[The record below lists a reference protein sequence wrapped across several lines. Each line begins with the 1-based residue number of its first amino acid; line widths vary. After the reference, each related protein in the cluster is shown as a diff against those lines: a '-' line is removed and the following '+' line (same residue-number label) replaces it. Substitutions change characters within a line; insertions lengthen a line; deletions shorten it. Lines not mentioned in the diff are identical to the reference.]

1 MKNFKLIRL
10 NKSLTKLLGFIA
22 LTLPCYSYATI
33 ELTEDLRL
41 SGFGSTSA
49 TKSDNKTPI
58 FLNRKV
64 TDEACYDCDTIF
76 GLQLDFDF
84 LNSFTSSVQV
94 VKRTQD
100 EFSSPEIEWAYIGYQ
115 SENFDFKAG
124 KLRLPLFLHSEYFFV
139 AQAYTE
145 ARPNQ
150 EVYDGVF
157 GVTSFTGANTTWNK
171 VLSDSLQLSITPY
184 YGGNYEQ
191 EAERG
196 LLNYTF
202 DISQIYGAAIDL
214 SGDNYRVHLN
224 ALHVEFDLSL
234 QVANVPTPVVP
245 DLDANA
251 YSLGGEYDLSQTTF
265 TAEAYKTD
273 DALNWYGSVKHRF
286 GALTP
291 YITYGK
297 SSGKAS
303 GYNHSITTGIR
314 YDLLNNV
321 SLNLE
326 YQQVNMDKNMY
337 LMRYPDGSYIR
348 DPNGNYIPD
357 PDSPI
362 GQFELSPLWANPSLD
377 GTKVD
382 AQITTFM
389 VSFIF

>member
-1 MKNFKLIRL
+1 MRKIKSILL
-10 NKSLTKLLGFIA
+10 NKAATYLGLLSAI
-22 LTLPCYSYATI
+22 TLSGYANATI

-100 EFSSPEIEWAYIGYQ
+100 EFSSPEVEWAYIGYQ
-115 SENFDFKAG
+115 SEDFDVKAG

-157 GVTSFTGANTTWNK
+157 GVTSFMGVNTTWNK

-184 YGGNYEQ
+184 YGANYEQ

-196 LLNYTF
+196 PLDYTF
-202 DISQIYGAAIDL
+202 DISQIYGATIDF

-224 ALHVEFDLSL
+224 ALHVEFDLSI
-234 QVANVPTPVVP
+234 QIANVPSPFLTP

-273 DALNWYGSVKHRF
+273 DILNWYGSVKHRF

-303 GYNHSITTGIR
+303 SYNHSITTGIR

-326 YQQVNMDKNMY
+326 YQQVNMDKEVTFPS
-337 LMRYPDGSYIR
+337 LI
-348 DPNGNYIPD
+348 
-357 PDSPI
+357 SPGGPL
-362 GQFELSPLWANPSLD
+362 GQFEVNPLFY

-382 AQITTFM
+382 ANVTTFM